1 LVRKLLHRGA
11 RQNLGRIFAK
21 AYAVDVARLLTILG
35 RAERWQAFSVLRAE
49 CEGSHVAGVLSEME
63 ADDSVSLLERLE
75 PKQIAQLLGELP
87 ADDATFLAS
96 RLPEPLAVE
105 VLALMEAQPAAG
117 VRELLE
123 HEERTAGRMMTTNY
137 FALEEEVTVSE
148 AITALQRRSEEF
160 EMVFYVYV
168 VDQRNHLVGV
178 VSLRKLLTTP
188 PTTQLKRIMV
198 PNVISA
204 KTSAPQDQVAHLVAE
219 YNLLAVPITDDED
232 RLAGIVTVDD
242 IIDVV
247 QDEAAEDLLALAGVA
262 AEERINTSASRSL
275 RLRAPWLLVN
285 LPTAFLASFVVSQ
298 FEGSIGRLPALAALM
313 PIVAGMGGNAGTQA
327 LTVVIRGLAM
337 GESFSLSWTTL
348 KAALVGLGNGI
359 VNGFVGAAVAA
370 LFFRNVWLGVVLAT
384 AMVIN
389 LVIAGLAGTLIP
401 VILKKLRI
409 DPAIASSVFVTTCT
423 DVAGFFSFLGIAT
436 LLMPQL
442 R

>member
-1 LVRKLLHRGA
+1 
-11 RQNLGRIFAK
+11 
-21 AYAVDVARLLTILG
+21 
-35 RAERWQAFSVLRAE
+35 
-49 CEGSHVAGVLSEME
+49 
-63 ADDSVSLLERLE
+63 
-75 PKQIAQLLGELP
+75 
-87 ADDATFLAS
+87 
-96 RLPEPLAVE
+96 
-105 VLALMEAQPAAG
+105 
-117 VRELLE
+117 
-123 HEERTAGRMMTTNY
+123 
-137 FALEEEVTVSE
+137 
-148 AITALQRRSEEF
+148 
-160 EMVFYVYV
+160 MVFYVYV

-188 PTTQLKRIMV
+188 PSTQLKRIMV

-204 KTSAPQDQVAHLVAE
+204 RTSAPQDQVAHLVAE

-298 FEGSIGRLPALAALM
+298 FEESIGRLPALAALM

-327 LTVVIRGLAM
+327 LTVVIRGMAM
-337 GESFSLSWTTL
+337 GEGFSLSWTAL
-348 KAALVGLGNGI
+348 KATLVGLGNGI
-359 VNGFVGAAVAA
+359 VYGLLGAAVAA
-370 LFFRNVWLGVVLAT
+370 LFFKDPWLGVVLAT
-384 AMVIN
+384 AMMIN
-389 LVIAGLAGTLIP
+389 LIIAGLAGTLIP
-401 VILKKLRI
+401 VILKKLHV
-409 DPAIASSVFVTTCT
+409 DPAIASSVFVTACT